1 VATEQLTRSA
11 GVCVGGFFP
20 GGGYSGETKELDDLV
35 QQAAELLAAAF
46 GLAVEIRFNSNRKS
60 GKAFVA
66 AGRQSTPGL
75 GGWLQPDGVLV
86 VESYIPRK
94 YARSPE
100 ALQICYWNG
109 GNGESW
115 QASADY
121 DSRPHEDLAA
131 GMTFLRANVNLPV
144 KEGAAHV

>member
-1 VATEQLTRSA
+1 MSEQITRSA

-86 VESYIPRK
+86 VE
-94 YARSPE
+94 
-100 ALQICYWNG
+100 ICYWNG